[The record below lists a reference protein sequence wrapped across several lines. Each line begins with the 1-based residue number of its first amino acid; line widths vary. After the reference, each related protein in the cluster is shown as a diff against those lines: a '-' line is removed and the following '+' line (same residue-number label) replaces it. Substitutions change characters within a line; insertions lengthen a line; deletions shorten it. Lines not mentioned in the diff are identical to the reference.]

1 MLISCVRFALRSLG
15 APGFCCDSVPVCR
28 WLSLSHPGIPHCD
41 VPPLSQSNLFY
52 TLLTTVFKCD
62 LLHVGM

>member
-1 MLISCVRFALRSLG
+1 MVICYVRRGALLLWCG
-15 APGFCCDSVPVCR
+15 A
-28 WLSLSHPGIPHCD
+28 SLSRLRLSHSGIPHCD
-41 VPPLSQSNLFY
+41 VPKLSQSNLFY